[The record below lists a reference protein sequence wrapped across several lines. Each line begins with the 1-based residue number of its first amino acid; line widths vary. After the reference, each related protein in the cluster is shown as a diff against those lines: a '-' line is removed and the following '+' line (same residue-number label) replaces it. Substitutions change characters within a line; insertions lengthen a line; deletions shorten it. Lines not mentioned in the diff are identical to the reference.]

1 MAATVLNAPSRPAP
15 ARRGRRA
22 AGAPPPAAPPL
33 RRELDTISAHWQAAF
48 DAAGSALDADARVLG
63 HAETSSR
70 RQRLAA
76 DRREAAGL
84 LRRLARARGI
94 DPLPWL
100 PAGPV
105 TPSMLGLE
113 QSVRACVFD
122 LEGVLTDSG
131 VLHAAAWADVF
142 DIYLMRLAHDTGRHF
157 IPFDRDTD
165 YRTYL
170 DGRLRIEGVHAFLAS
185 RGIRIVEGR
194 PDDDSFVETAF
205 GLARHKGELL
215 DRSLRQRGLAA
226 LPGARRYLQATDYA
240 GLGRA
245 VVSASTS
252 TLPML
257 ELVGL
262 EHLVEARLDA
272 DAMCHEGLRAR
283 PAPDLLLAA
292 CQHLGVVPEDAVA
305 LTHSGAGIVAA
316 HTAGLAVIGIG
327 SGSRA
332 ELLGDFGADRVV
344 PSLSALL
351 DSRLVDTQRN
361 ERRRQA

>member
-1 MAATVLNAPSRPAP
+1 MTATILNASRPAQVARGRQP
-15 ARRGRRA
+15 ARVSS
-22 AGAPPPAAPPL
+22 PAKGPR
-33 RRELDTISAHWQAAF
+33 RRELDTISAGWQAAL
-48 DAAGSALDADARVLG
+48 DTAGRALDADATVLVP
-63 HAETSSR
+63 AETSHR
-70 RQRLAA
+70 RQQLVAE
-76 DRREAAGL
+76 RRESAAL
-84 LRRLARARGI
+84 LRKLARARGI

-113 QSVRACVFD
+113 QSFHGCVFD

-131 VLHAAAWADVF
+131 VLHAAAWAEVF
-142 DIYLMRLAHDTGRHF
+142 DAYLMRLAHDTGRHF
-157 IPFDRDTD
+157 IPFDREAD
-165 YRTYL
+165 YRAYL
-170 DGRLRIEGVHAFLAS
+170 DGRLRIEGVHAFLAG
-185 RGIRIVEGR
+185 RGIRIAEGH
-194 PDDDSFVETAF
+194 PEDDSHTATAY

-215 DRSLRQRGLAA
+215 EHNLRQRGLAV

-240 GLGRA
+240 GLRRA
-245 VVSASTS
+245 VISASTS

-272 DAMCHEGLRAR
+272 DAMRREGLRAR

-292 CQHLGVVPEDAVA
+292 CRRLGVAPEDAVA

-316 HTAGLAVIGIG
+316 HSAGLIGIG
-327 SGSRA
+327 IGTGPRA
-332 ELLGDFGADRVV
+332 ELLRDFGAERVV

-351 DSRLVDTQRN
+351 DSRLVDAQRN